1 MWNAMVIGPDDTPFE
16 DGTFK
21 LVLQF
26 TEKYPNEPPKVK
38 FQTNMFHPN
47 IYADGQLCLDILA
60 RKWSPTFDVLSILIS
75 VQSLLGKKQ
84 LQRVPSFA
92 YIPHIRQNSSRLI
105 KSIYSATKSGKMT
118 NTDLIVIYVN
128 SRRHICVGDLFQIL
142 WHSQFSRAFEAT

>member
-1 MWNAMVIGPDDTPFE
+1 MVIGPDDTPFE

-75 VQSLLGKKQ
+75 VQSLLRDLNPDSPANPIAAQ
-84 LQRVPSFA
+84 LFMRNKPV
-92 YIPHIRQNSSRLI
+92 YREIP
-105 KSIYSATKSGKMT
+105 K
-118 NTDLIVIYVN
+118 
-128 SRRHICVGDLFQIL
+128 
-142 WHSQFSRAFEAT
+142 

>member
-1 MWNAMVIGPDDTPFE
+1 MVIGPDDTPFE

-75 VQSLLGKKQ
+75 VQCFLGDPN
-84 LQRVPSFA
+84 LDSPANPRF
-92 YIPHIRQNSSRLI
+92 RN
-105 KSIYSATKSGKMT
+105 
-118 NTDLIVIYVN
+118 
-128 SRRHICVGDLFQIL
+128 HICTLNLLELTGYRKIEKDGQ
-142 WHSQFSRAFEAT
+142 

>member
-75 VQSLLGKKQ
+75 VQSLLGKND

-92 YIPHIRQNSSRLI
+92 YNIRQNSSTFLV
-105 KSIYSATKSGKMT
+105 KSIYSESATKSDKIPHT
-118 NTDLIVIYVN
+118 ALIVYCSIKI
-128 SRRHICVGDLFQIL
+128 SID
-142 WHSQFSRAFEAT
+142 